1 MKKKGWYIKEVIR
14 NKEGDDWH
22 PIYSFPEKTML
33 YANDFTDDVDIR
45 EITCGKEIHKI
56 TLKLF
61 KFIEHEKRHSPGEFE
76 YRFNRNSAKNM
87 YTQLFR
93 ILNNP
98 STEARTLANIISRE
112 IVFSEDNVT
121 TNKEVRE
128 NAIKHP
134 NANKKIVTQC
144 FEYLLP
150 DSFREGSYSNGWLEP
165 WEIFK
170 KVYKI

>member
-1 MKKKGWYIKEVIR
+1 MKKNAWYIEEVMTKEVI
-14 NKEGDDWH
+14 H
-22 PIYSFPEKTML
+22 SFPVKTML
-33 YANDFTDDVDIR
+33 YANDSTNDVDIR

-61 KFIEHEKRHSPGEFE
+61 KFIEHEKRHSPGKFE
-76 YRFNRNSAKNM
+76 YRFNRKNGRGIF
-87 YTQLFR
+87 QLFR

-128 NAIKHP
+128 HALKHP
-134 NANKKIVTQC
+134 NANKKIVACC
-144 FEYLLP
+144 FQYLLP
-150 DSFREGSYSNGWLEP
+150 DSLRYGTSCNGWLEP

-170 KVYKI
+170 KVYNIKLLNH